1 MKKIPILFLGL
12 LGGLAACTR
21 IPPAIAPD
29 KKIETRIGELLQ
41 KMTLEEKIGQM
52 CQLTAGVVI
61 DQSDPQHPVLSE
73 ALLDTVIGRYKVG
86 SILNIPFGVGQ
97 PREVWIRFINRIQQR
112 SLDELGIP
120 CIYGVDQI
128 HGASYTQG
136 ATLFPQGINMGASF
150 NRGLMRRCSEI
161 SAYETRACAIP
172 WTFAPVMDLGRDPRW
187 PRMWESYGEDT
198 YVNSQM
204 AVASVLGFQGED
216 PNRVDDRHVA
226 ACIKHFMA
234 YGVPVSG
241 KDRTPSSVTRNVLRE
256 KYFAPFMEC
265 IRAGAL
271 SLMVNSAS
279 NGGMP
284 FHADRELLTGWI
296 KEELDWDGLIVTDWN
311 DIYNLCERDHIA
323 ASRKDAVRIAVN
335 AGIDMSMVPSSWD
348 FCIYLRELVEEGQVS
363 MERIDDAVSRVLRLK
378 FRLGLFEKPFW
389 DTGDFP
395 EFASDEYAAVAL
407 QAAVESE
414 ILLKNEDGILPLKA
428 GEKLAVIG
436 DFAQTPRY
444 QGAGSSAVNALQ
456 VDALL
461 DCIKADGSGIAFVG
475 YASGF
480 DRQGA
485 ADPKKQEEAVSLA
498 KQADTVLLCLGL
510 DELRESE
517 GLDRADMALAENQQQ
532 LLDAVA
538 AVNPN
543 VVVLLSAGAPV
554 ETPWVGRCKALVYG
568 ALGGQAGAGAAA
580 DILTGKLCPCGKL
593 SQTWAKAHD
602 DTPAKAN
609 FGGEGRNVEYREGLY
624 VGYRYY
630 QTAGVKPAFPFGY
643 GLSYTTFEYSD
654 LKADEKGVTL
664 TVTNTGSCA
673 GAEIVQLYVAK
684 QDAKVFRPA
693 QELKG
698 FAKVSL
704 APGESRTVSIA
715 LDDKAFRYWNV
726 RTDRW
731 EVEGGSYQLR
741 VGASSAD
748 IRLTAEVSVKGTN
761 APDPYEGLD
770 LLHYVSGQITYVTDA
785 EFEALLGHPVPED
798 VVRIDRNMTLGEM
811 DHGRS
816 PLGWVA
822 QKVLRY
828 RLDSSFAKG
837 TPDLNTVFQYNMPL
851 RALAKMTNGMVSMGM
866 VDGLVWELK
875 GFWLVGIL
883 RVLYEFVKNLILNS
897 QMENRLKNS

>member
-97 PREVWIRFINRIQQR
+97 PREVWARFINCIQQR

-204 AVASVLGFQGED
+204 AVASVLGFQGDD

-284 FHADRELLTGWI
+284 FHADRELLTGWV
-296 KEELDWDGLIVTDWN
+296 KEELNWDGLIVTDWN

-335 AGIDMSMVPSSWD
+335 AGIDMAMLPSSWD

-389 DTGDFP
+389 NTGDFP

-414 ILLKNEDGILPLKA
+414 VLLKNEGGLLPLERSARILLAGPNANSMRCLNGGWSYSWQGDRCDEFAGDYNTIYEALRNKFDHVDYVPGVEYAPPRYDNWQEECVTGIDKA
-428 GEKLAVIG
+428 VSAAAGADVIIACIGENSYCETPGNMDDLNLSQNQKELVRALAATGKPLVLILNEGRPRVIG
-436 DFAQTPRY
+436 DIEPLAQ
-444 QGAGSSAVNALQ
+444 AVVDILLPGNYGG
-456 VDALL
+456 DAL
-461 DCIKADGSGIAFVG
+461 ADLLAGDANFSARLPFTYPRMVG
-475 YASGF
+475 
-480 DRQGA
+480 
-485 ADPKKQEEAVSLA
+485 
-498 KQADTVLLCLGL
+498 
-510 DELRESE
+510 
-517 GLDRADMALAENQQQ
+517 ALATYDYKPCENMAAMTGEYNY
-532 LLDAVA
+532 DAVMD
-538 AVNPN
+538 VQ
-543 VVVLLSAGAPV
+543 
-554 ETPWVGRCKALVYG
+554 W
-568 ALGGQAGAGAAA
+568 
-580 DILTGKLCPCGKL
+580 
-593 SQTWAKAHD
+593 
-602 DTPAKAN
+602 
-609 FGGEGRNVEYREGLY
+609 
-624 VGYRYY
+624 
-630 QTAGVKPAFPFGY
+630 PFGH
-643 GLSYTTFEYSD
+643 GLSYTEFAYSNFGVDRRMFGADDVLTFTVDVTNVGKVAGKEAVMLYSSD
-654 LKADEKGVTL
+654 LVASLTPDVIRLRDFEK
-664 TVTNTGSCA
+664 
-673 GAEIVQLYVAK
+673 VAL
-684 QDAKVFRPA
+684 
-693 QELKG
+693 E
-698 FAKVSL
+698 
-704 APGESRTVSIA
+704 PGESRTVTFAVPASD
-715 LDDKAFRYWNV
+715 LAFVGHDGCWRL
-726 RTDRW
+726 
-731 EVEGGSYQLR
+731 EEGEFRMRCGSETLR
-741 VGASSAD
+741 ISC
-748 IRLTAEVSVKGTN
+748 TQT
-761 APDPYEGLD
+761 
-770 LLHYVSGQITYVTDA
+770 
-785 EFEALLGHPVPED
+785 
-798 VVRIDRNMTLGEM
+798 
-811 DHGRS
+811 
-816 PLGWVA
+816 
-822 QKVLRY
+822 KVW
-828 RLDSSFAKG
+828 D
-837 TPDLNTVFQYNMPL
+837 TPNIP
-851 RALAKMTNGMVSMGM
+851 
-866 VDGLVWELK
+866 
-875 GFWLVGIL
+875 
-883 RVLYEFVKNLILNS
+883 
-897 QMENRLKNS
+897 